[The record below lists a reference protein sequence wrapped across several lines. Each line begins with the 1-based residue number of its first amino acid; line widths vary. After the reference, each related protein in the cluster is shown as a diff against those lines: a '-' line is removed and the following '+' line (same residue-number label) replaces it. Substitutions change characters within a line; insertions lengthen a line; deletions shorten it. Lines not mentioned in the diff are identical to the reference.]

1 MEFDFKSFAIGC
13 IATFLAVIAYV
24 DPPTVTDILET
35 CMRYENMMYVDG
47 DCIPTPEKVNK
58 NES

>member
-13 IATFLAVIAYV
+13 IVTVLAIIAYA
-24 DPPTVTDILET
+24 PPTVSDMLET

-47 DCIPTPEKVNK
+47 DCIPQTEKMNK